1 MINFVDNVPEDRSLV
16 ALPHELP
23 VGHAI
28 EYGDVWG
35 LSDHAAVG
43 YNVPPWS
50 GEFETFLIL
59 SAGTAVHMETK
70 TVRWRVE
77 LMNSEG
83 EHFTY
88 MGDKPFD
95 PSDRE
100 TLVRVSTESM
110 LS

>member
-1 MINFVDNVPEDRSLV
+1 MIEFIDNIPDDQSFISL
-16 ALPHELP
+16 PQDLP

-35 LSDHAAVG
+35 LSEHAAVG
-43 YNVPPWS
+43 YNVPPWT
-50 GEFETFLIL
+50 GEFNTFLIL
-59 SAGTAVHMETK
+59 SAGTAIHMETK
-70 TVRWRVE
+70 SVRWRVE

-95 PSDRE
+95 PTDRE
-100 TLVRVSTESM
+100 ALVRVSKAS
-110 LS
+110 LLP